1 MSIKIKSQKLVFDI
15 KDTDMVEAELT
26 KRLQDLADKRPG
38 YSFTIIKT
46 GNEIEVR
53 SLILNESAN

>member
-1 MSIKIKSQKLVFDI
+1 MSIKIKSQKILFDI
-15 KDTDMVEAELT
+15 KDADIVEAELT
-26 KRLQDLADKRPG
+26 ERLQNLADIYPG

-46 GNEIEVR
+46 GNEIEVK